1 VSTELTV
8 ALIAAAVA
16 LVSAAFTIWGQ
27 LRTARISAELQHSER
42 LRDRQYEAAKIVSRF
57 REPLAQA
64 SFDLQGRF
72 FNILRQGLIRVYH
85 DNGTSPEREYVLNS
99 TAYFV
104 AQYFGWIEII
114 RREIQF
120 LDLGDIETTRELN
133 HRLDSIRNLWL
144 RDDYSPVL
152 RLFRIQQRAI
162 GERMS
167 REGSRGAECIGYGQF
182 LDESTKPGPLR
193 DLVED
198 VKTLIADPN
207 VATPRLHALQHALVD
222 LVDALDPAG
231 VRFPPERRKKV

>member
-8 ALIAAAVA
+8 ALISAAVA
-16 LVSAAFTIWGQ
+16 LASAAFTIWGQ
-27 LRTARISAELQHSER
+27 LRSARLSAELQKSER
-42 LRDRQYEAAKIVSRF
+42 AGDRQYEAAKIVSRF

-64 SFDLQGRF
+64 SFDLQGRL
-72 FNILRQGLIRVYH
+72 FNILRQGLIHVYH
-85 DNGTSPEREYVLNS
+85 DNGTPREREYVLNS
-99 TAYFV
+99 TSYFV

-120 LDLGDIETTRELN
+120 LDLGDIEATRELN

-162 GERMS
+162 GELMI
-167 REGSRGAECIGYGQF
+167 REGSRGAECIGYWDF
-182 LDESTKPGPLR
+182 LRESTNPGPLQ

-198 VKTLIADPN
+198 VKTLVADPTM
-207 VATPRLHALQHALVD
+207 ATPRLHALQHALVD
-222 LVDALDPAG
+222 LVDDLDPAG
-231 VRFPPERRKKV
+231 VRFPAERRSKV